1 MSGKH
6 HTLDEW
12 KSDLIGKE
20 FNWLTV
26 VDVIVDESD
35 NSMKCIC
42 KCRCGNIKLIPPC
55 IVSKSKAKSCGCFT
69 KSAEYKL
76 IMSTKSKE
84 WCKNNHDK
92 IKEIATKNSQYYKEH
107 PDKRFEVGKRTSNWA
122 KNNPDKIRDK
132 AEKYS
137 QWCKNNPDKVK
148 ERSKKYK
155 QWYDN
160 NQDAVEKMHNNQ
172 RMVYT
177 NNPDLAKERGKKY
190 SQWCINNPD
199 RVKAQVDKFKQ
210 WCKDNPDR
218 LKEAAAKRIQTFKN
232 NPDII
237 KSLVSKRLNTLKDC
251 PEIHITIKKN
261 QQKSWKRKRS
271 LSLESAAKELLDIVE
286 PSFIERLV
294 AGDISANDI
303 ISTKC
308 PKCGRYSEHR
318 FHNIF
323 IWTKDRFKFD
333 RYPLCRDCFAN
344 LTSSKA
350 EQEIADYIST
360 FYSGELVKN
369 DRSIISPLE
378 LDLYYPEKRI
388 AVEFNG
394 DYWHNENHK
403 SKDYH
408 LNKYLKCR
416 ERGILLV
423 SIFESDWSINKEDIK
438 YYLKDL
444 FDGKDNKLSFND
456 NHSLMNNNYPSMSV
470 RCKCDKFIEDY
481 YLYQNYRVY
490 TCGYSNISLNT
501 YFTGD

>member
-84 WCKNNHDK
+84 WCKNNPDK

>member
-69 KSAEYKL
+69 KSSEYKL

-84 WCKNNHDK
+84 WCKNNPDK
-92 IKEIATKNSQYYKEH
+92 VIEIAKKTSQTYKNHPEKRAEAGNKVSQ
-107 PDKRFEVGKRTSNWA
+107 WA
-122 KNNPDKIRDK
+122 KNNQDKIRDK
-132 AEKYS
+132 AERFSK
-137 QWCKNNPDKVK
+137 WCKDNPDKIK

-160 NQDAVEKMHNNQ
+160 NSDAVEEMHNHQ
-172 RMVYT
+172 RMAYI

-190 SQWCINNPD
+190 SQWCAENPD
-199 RVKAQVDKFKQ
+199 RVKEQAAKFKQ
-210 WCKDNPDR
+210 WCKDNQDR
-218 LKEAAAKRIQTFKN
+218 RKEAAAKRLQTLKN
-232 NPDII
+232 NPDIL
-237 KSLVSKRLNTLKDC
+237 KNLVSKRLNTLKDN
-251 PEIHITIKKN
+251 PDIHITIKKN
-261 QQKSWKRKRS
+261 QQKSWKHKRS
-271 LSLESAAKELLDIVE
+271 LSLESTVKDLLDIVE

-308 PKCGRYSEHR
+308 PKCGKYFEHR

-323 IWTKDRFKFD
+323 MWTKDRFKFD
-333 RYPLCRDCFAN
+333 RYPLCQDCFAK

-360 FYSGELVKN
+360 FYSVELIRN
-369 DRSIISPLE
+369 SRNIISPLE
-378 LDLYYPEKRI
+378 LDLYYQEKKI
-388 AVEFNG
+388 AIEFNG

-408 LNKYLKCR
+408 LNKYLKCK
-416 ERGILLV
+416 EKGILLV
-423 SIFESDWSINKEDIK
+423 SIFESDWNSRKEEIK
-438 YYLKDL
+438 DYLKDL
-444 FDGKDNKLSFND
+444 FYNKENKLSFNE
-456 NHSLMNNNYPSMSV
+456 NHSLMNNNYPSVSV
-470 RCKCDKFIEDY
+470 YCKCDKFIEDY

-490 TCGYSNISLNT
+490 TCGYSNTSS
-501 YFTGD
+501 